1 MTMTRAQP
9 TLRTPPRRDVGST
22 HTEVDP
28 VQLGAA
34 LRELALQ
41 AYQLIRAEDRLQHES
56 ELTEVHS
63 RIIQLERRLGEQDLY
78 SLASYV
84 SALRQRVEEYLA

>member
-9 TLRTPPRRDVGST
+9 TLRTPLRRDTGSIRA
-22 HTEVDP
+22 EVDP
-28 VQLGAA
+28 AQLGAT

-41 AYQLIRAEDRLQHES
+41 AFRLIRAEDRLEHES

-63 RIIQLERRLGEQDLY
+63 RIVQLERRLDEQDLY

-84 SALRQRVEEYLA
+84 SALRQRVEEYLT